1 MSFVAALGFLTVL
14 PLGRRALEYRPL
26 ARAAA
31 FFPLVGLVLGLIL
44 VSADYAFRLGLPDLL
59 ASALLVALLV
69 LLTGGLHF
77 EGFMYTCDGLFGGHS
92 QERRL
97 EIMRQKEVG
106 AYAVAG
112 GVLLLLVM
120 WLAIASITGPSR
132 VWVLGLF
139 PVLSRWAMAL
149 ALGIFAY
156 ARQEGLG
163 KAFRSARPTQ
173 TGIAGA
179 MALAAAVLLGRGGL
193 LLFVSATALAWRL
206 GLGISRM
213 LGGLTG
219 DTYGAINEV
228 TQACLLIVA
237 VAILPHVAVLPVWEG
252 GF

>member
-1 MSFVAALGFLTVL
+1 MSFMAAMGFLTVL
-14 PLGRRALEYRPL
+14 PPGRSALGYRPL
-26 ARAAA
+26 AKAAA
-31 FFPLVGLVLGLIL
+31 FFPLAGLIL
-44 VSADYAFRLGLPDLL
+44 GTILVGADYVFRLGLPDLL

-77 EGFMYTCDGLFGGHS
+77 EGFLDTCDGLFGGHTR
-92 QERRL
+92 ERRL

-120 WLAIASITGPSR
+120 WLAIASITGSSR
-132 VWVLGLF
+132 IWVLGLF
-139 PVLSRWAMAL
+139 PALSRWAMAL
-149 ALGIFAY
+149 ALGIFPY

-163 KAFRSARPTQ
+163 KAFRSARLTQ

-179 MALAAAVLLGRGGL
+179 IALVAAVLLGTGGI
-193 LLFVSATALAWRL
+193 LLFGVATALAWLL
-206 GLGISRM
+206 GLGVSRM

-219 DTYGAINEV
+219 DVYGAINEI
-228 TQACLLIVA
+228 TQTCLLIVA
-237 VAILPHVAVLPVWEG
+237 VAIVPHLAIVPVWEG